1 MQLIVNYFELTH
13 SNFSGFLSLA
23 IITTKLTLQ
32 ISEVKGELKVLKLSS
47 EEVNGIAL
55 ESRLLLSEAELAG
68 AVRYINNFLDML
80 DRFRELD
87 LKDVVP
93 FSFAEALECPLR
105 DDTVVAFPYTEAIL
119 HESEHVDGSYFKVPR
134 IMEE

>member
-1 MQLIVNYFELTH
+1 M
-13 SNFSGFLSLA
+13 
-23 IITTKLTLQ
+23 
-32 ISEVKGELKVLKLSS
+32 KLSS

-55 ESRLLLSEAELAG
+55 ESRLLLNEAELDG

-80 DRFRELD
+80 DRFKELD
-87 LKDVVP
+87 LKDVEP

-105 DDTVVAFPYTEAIL
+105 DDTVIAFPDNEAIL

>member
-1 MQLIVNYFELTH
+1 M
-13 SNFSGFLSLA
+13 
-23 IITTKLTLQ
+23 KLT
-32 ISEVKGELKVLKLSS
+32 S

-55 ESRLLLSEAELAG
+55 ESRLLLNEAELEG

-80 DRFRELD
+80 DRFKELD
-87 LKDVVP
+87 LKDVEP

-105 DDTVVAFPYTEAIL
+105 DDVVTAFPDTEAIL

>member
-1 MQLIVNYFELTH
+1 M
-13 SNFSGFLSLA
+13 
-23 IITTKLTLQ
+23 
-32 ISEVKGELKVLKLSS
+32 KLSS

-55 ESRLLLSEAELAG
+55 ESRLLLNETELDG

-80 DRFRELD
+80 DRFKELD
-87 LKDVVP
+87 LKDVEP

-105 DDTVVAFPYTEAIL
+105 DDTVIAFPDNEAIL

>member
-1 MQLIVNYFELTH
+1 M
-13 SNFSGFLSLA
+13 
-23 IITTKLTLQ
+23 
-32 ISEVKGELKVLKLSS
+32 
-47 EEVNGIAL
+47 NGIAI
-55 ESRLLLSEAELAG
+55 ESRLLLNEAELEG

-80 DRFRELD
+80 DRFKELD
-87 LKDVVP
+87 LKDVEP

-105 DDTVVAFPYTEAIL
+105 DDVVTAFPDTEAIL